1 MFGSSLV
8 IMEKYS
14 ERIINELQERC
25 VSVWNDNTMVGSL
38 FITLVRPWK
47 RPRHRRQIRATPSK
61 PASLLA
67 FIHSNSCFSPS
78 LRVRNAQ
85 LEFIKG
91 YSDYVNVYEQAR
103 ETISK
108 LRATN
113 SKFAAFLEERE
124 IKDGVLTPLEN
135 YLIMPVQRVPRYEM
149 LLTTLLKNTWKS
161 HPDYPSLVE
170 ASKRAMAISERVNER
185 KRLRENHDKMLQV
198 YNSLTFGKKEKV
210 DKSFLMNKTTRTF
223 VQEGELTEQT
233 IKGTPT
239 RFQLFMFNDL
249 LVWTKAAGRTFSFK
263 AVDELA
269 TAQVKVHGNSIHM
282 KCEPEE
288 DTHIPPYMR
297 IFRADSDA
305 DTQAWA
311 KRLESYIDICRSDR
325 QKQQDRIRSDR
336 DYKDAP
342 VTIIYNTGSRSPRPA
357 SAMQPST
364 TAGTLMTSASAH
376 ERAKASKAARDE
388 RRKPRGVRSTHL
400 KLTELRFLDEV
411 ERAKNERV
419 SEQVAAIKGW
429 QTINDRAELA
439 RFEITSLSPL
449 INQDAPVSARGP
461 KKATTAVATHDGGD
475 DAAITQAMF
484 QMHGAETCRSFHDMM
499 QSLATLSL
507 HSDTPEIVFLGLQGS
522 GKTSLVSAVIG
533 YQLPLE
539 DLKRPLFIHL
549 IQNPAH
555 TAESPLIWI
564 RKDYS
569 QRPRITRD
577 VKISSPEQLGRELT
591 KRAAKEY
598 SEAPIH
604 MFYEAAHVLNA
615 TLIDTP
621 GLDAFQFHDDPG
633 VSPAAKASA
642 LPPVSARGTPNIPLP
657 PPTVRGLVY
666 EVARHPHR
674 HLVFVEECKHKGLM
688 ASASG
693 LATVVDPNLTRS
705 TFACTKFFHELRDM
719 HSTSALHTYLH
730 HMPAGSYFVTLP
742 SEKALA
748 QVSQSRVEC
757 QRLLLQAYARDLE
770 ILDILQYDTRFSARI
785 GVHNFTRSVFA
796 WVHRQHVQHIPHSLE
811 RLHVISE
818 NCAKQLL
825 ALEPRKE
832 WTETRKLRQVA
843 NAFTHDV
850 VKALPGILFGS
861 TQVEAKVHGHTLGEE
876 RYKLEE
882 DNGNWVDFYNQPI
895 VADMDA
901 FHERIPYQDAKLYG
915 SAQIIRLFSV
925 FNAIVQEL
933 QLRKIDREDIVAVV
947 GQSYIMNTR
956 DYYLQAALEIAHHK
970 AEATLL
976 PLVRQLCKRAGEMV
990 TRLGAIAVRI
1000 VADGSSSTI
1009 AHQQGQYKRE
1019 MDIPL
1024 FAGHVRVQYEHYGE
1038 ELAERCLNA
1047 CAGLLDQVLIDDVS
1061 KYATFTVPADA
1072 NSNRGAMEKVVTE
1085 LVARMFQDISKLF
1098 VRNITAQ
1105 CYELLVAK
1113 GVEDISRRL
1122 QADIA
1127 GLTDI
1132 ELSNLFDKDSFRIAL
1147 QKEQTDLK
1155 AFEAMSQNSKTVF
1168 SKAIAVFSDTQPQR
1182 HWSSKVSYRKLAYD
1196 AELEAQ
1202 FAAAEVA
1209 LAAAAAKSRESSSEA
1224 PTPRGHSASVNTGRK
1239 SVNFSLPSELKG
1251 AEKSK
1256 HQRKRSRETDEPAAV
1271 PKDAAKESTKEAKES
1286 SKSDKSERKELRES
1300 KDKSGETS
1308 SKPFERK
1315 EKPERPDKP
1324 PKPSSAG
1331 LGALPESGK
1340 PADAPSEN
1348 GGSEK
1353 HEKTSRKAERK
1364 ASQEPKVVAVVAT
1377 PSVPVAEEQLPAK
1390 PETAVHAEKPAAAD
1404 GEAAK
1409 SKTTVERKPSAEP
1422 KLPKAPTTTA
1432 PIAPSAAHR
1441 EAAAA
1446 PAPVAAAPAKNGTS
1460 STTTSTASPA
1470 EPSPTPVAAA
1480 AQAPSPSPSTNK
1492 PHQAPA
1498 SPTVPPKLAT
1508 GSVKGTPP
1516 PPVSMTSNTVAQTPR
1531 DAHAVVE
1538 PLVRPSIATRTLSS
1552 VATSSAPV
1560 TSAGTVN
1567 AKEVIPANNAATKIA
1582 AFEKPV

>member
-1 MFGSSLV
+1 M
-8 IMEKYS
+8 
-14 ERIINELQERC
+14 N
-25 VSVWNDNTMVGSL
+25 N
-38 FITLVRPWK
+38 
-47 RPRHRRQIRATPSK
+47 
-61 PASLLA
+61 
-67 FIHSNSCFSPS
+67 
-78 LRVRNAQ
+78 
-85 LEFIKG
+85 
-91 YSDYVNVYEQAR
+91 
-103 ETISK
+103 
-108 LRATN
+108 
-113 SKFAAFLEERE
+113 
-124 IKDGVLTPLEN
+124 GVVTPLEN

-170 ASKRAMAISERVNER
+170 AAKRATAISERVNER

-223 VQEGELTEQT
+223 VHEGELTEQT

-249 LVWTKAAGRTFSFK
+249 LVWTKPSGRTYSFK

-269 TAQVKVHGNSIHM
+269 TAQVKVHETPARGAVIHM
-282 KCEPEE
+282 KCEPDE

-297 IFRADSDA
+297 IFKADSDA
-305 DTQAWA
+305 DTLQWA
-311 KRLESYIDICRSDR
+311 QRLQTHIEFCRNER
-325 QKQQDRIRSDR
+325 LKQQERFRGDRHDG
-336 DYKDAP
+336 P
-342 VTIIYNTGSRSPRPA
+342 IIFHHSERSPRA
-357 SAMQPST
+357 QSAMVPST
-364 TAGTLMTSASAH
+364 TASALMLAASAH
-376 ERAKASKAARDE
+376 DRAKASKAARDE

-411 ERAKNERV
+411 ERAKNER
-419 SEQVAAIKGW
+419 SAEQVAAIKAW
-429 QTINDRAELA
+429 QTINDRAELS
-439 RFEITSLSPL
+439 RFELTSLSPL

-461 KKATTAVATHDGGD
+461 KKTSSAVTASDANGLGAGGD

-484 QMHGAETCRSFHDMM
+484 QMHGAETCKAFHDMM
-499 QSLATLSL
+499 HSLAALSL
-507 HSDTPEIVFLGLQGS
+507 HADTPEIVFLGRQGS

-549 IQNPAH
+549 IQNPEH
-555 TAESPLIWI
+555 TADSPLIWI

-577 VKISSPEQLGRELT
+577 VKISSPDQLTRELT
-591 KRAAKEY
+591 KRAAKDY

-633 VSPAAKASA
+633 TSPKSA
-642 LPPVSARGTPNIPLP
+642 RSHPPAMPPVSARGTPSIPLP
-657 PPTVRGLVY
+657 PVTVRGLVY

-688 ASASG
+688 QSASG
-693 LATVVDPNLTRS
+693 LATVVDPSFSRS

-719 HSTSALHTYLH
+719 HSTTQLHTYLH
-730 HMPAGSYFVTLP
+730 HMPPGSYFVTLP

-748 QVSQSRVEC
+748 QVAQSRVES

-796 WVHRQHVQHIPHSLE
+796 WVHRQHVQRIPHSLE
-811 RLHVISE
+811 QLHSISE
-818 NCAKQLL
+818 NCAKQLK

-861 TQVEAKVHGHTLGEE
+861 TQVEAKVHGHTLEE
-876 RYKLEE
+876 EKYKLEE

-895 VADMDA
+895 VADTEA
-901 FHERIPYQDAKLYG
+901 FNARIAYHDAKLYG

-933 QLRKIDREDIVAVV
+933 QLRKFDREDIVAVV
-947 GQSYIMNTR
+947 GQAYIMNSR
-956 DYYLQAALEIAHHK
+956 DYYLQAALTIAHHK

-976 PLVRQLCKRAGEMV
+976 PLVQQLCRRAGEMV

-1000 VADGSSSTI
+1000 VEDGAPSSIS
-1009 AHQQGQYKRE
+1009 HQQGQYKPE

-1024 FAGHVRVQYEHYGE
+1024 FAGHVRVLYEHYGE
-1038 ELAERCLNA
+1038 ELAERCLSA

-1061 KYATFTVPADA
+1061 KYANFQVPADA
-1072 NSNRGAMEKVVTE
+1072 NNDRAAMEKVITE

-1127 GLTDI
+1127 GLTDV
-1132 ELSNLFDKDSFRIAL
+1132 ELGNLFDKDSFRIAL
-1147 QKEQTDLK
+1147 EKEQADLK
-1155 AFEAMSQNSKTVF
+1155 TFEATSQNARVVF
-1168 SKAIAVFSDTQPQR
+1168 SKAIDVFSDTQPQR

-1196 AELEAQ
+1196 PELEAQ
-1202 FAAAEVA
+1202 FAANEVA
-1209 LAAAAAKSRESSSEA
+1209 LAAAAAKSRESSSDGSSSRSHA
-1224 PTPRGHSASVNTGRK
+1224 ASVNSSRK
-1239 SVNFSLPSELKG
+1239 SVNFSLPSEVKV
-1251 AEKSK
+1251 EKR
-1256 HQRKRSRETDEPAAV
+1256 HQRRKSREVEDPIPAVAAASKEL
-1271 PKDAAKESTKEAKES
+1271 KDKEGS
-1286 SKSDKSERKELRES
+1286 SKDRKELRDS
-1300 KDKSGETS
+1300 KDKDKVESKS
-1308 SKPFERK
+1308 SDKKEK
-1315 EKPERPDKP
+1315 SSEKPEKP
-1324 PKPSSAG
+1324 PKPSSVGSAAS
-1331 LGALPESGK
+1331 ALDSIPEASK
-1340 PADAPSEN
+1340 VESN
-1348 GGSEK
+1348 GNG
-1353 HEKTSRKAERK
+1353 TA
-1364 ASQEPKVVAVVAT
+1364 AV
-1377 PSVPVAEEQLPAK
+1377 
-1390 PETAVHAEKPAAAD
+1390 AEKPAREKIYRRLSSDTKSDKTSSSSREKVERKMSSEPKGENSSSSTREKVERKMSSEPKGEKSSSSSREKVDRKLSSEPKGEKSSSSSREKVDRKLSSEPKSSSASTAAPVAATSK
-1404 GEAAK
+1404 EATVPKEENGTEKAAPTTGTEALK
-1409 SKTTVERKPSAEP
+1409 VKTTVEHTSSSDP
-1422 KLPKAPTTTA
+1422 KSGSISTTA
-1432 PIAPSAAHR
+1432 S
-1441 EAAAA
+1441 
-1446 PAPVAAAPAKNGTS
+1446 K
-1460 STTTSTASPA
+1460 STD
-1470 EPSPTPVAAA
+1470 
-1480 AQAPSPSPSTNK
+1480 K
-1492 PHQAPA
+1492 PA
-1498 SPTVPPKLAT
+1498 SPTVPPKNFGAAPSSPNLSKIST
-1508 GSVKGTPP
+1508 GVAK
-1516 PPVSMTSNTVAQTPR
+1516 PPVALSENAVAQTPR

-1552 VATSSAPV
+1552 APLPTSSAVASPNL
-1560 TSAGTVN
+1560 VN

-1582 AFEKPV
+1582 AFEKPQ

>member
-1 MFGSSLV
+1 MSLTT
-8 IMEKYS
+8 S
-14 ERIINELQERC
+14 FDP
-25 VSVWNDNTMVGSL
+25 S
-38 FITLVRPWK
+38 
-47 RPRHRRQIRATPSK
+47 IRV
-61 PASLLA
+61 
-67 FIHSNSCFSPS
+67 H
-78 LRVRNAQ
+78 NAK

-170 ASKRAMAISERVNER
+170 AAKRAMAISERVNER
-185 KRLRENHDKMLQV
+185 KRLRESHDKMLQV

-249 LVWTKAAGRTFSFK
+249 LVWAKPSGRTFSFK

-297 IFRADSDA
+297 IFRADTDA
-305 DTQAWA
+305 ETQAWA

-336 DYKDAP
+336 DYKDSP
-342 VTIIYNTGSRSPRPA
+342 VTIIYNTSQRSPRPA

-364 TAGTLMTSASAH
+364 TAGSLMASASAH

-419 SEQVAAIKGW
+419 SEQVAAIKTW

-461 KKATTAVATHDGGD
+461 KKPANATDID

-555 TAESPLIWI
+555 TADAPLIWI

-577 VKISSPEQLGRELT
+577 VKISSPEQLARELA

-633 VSPAAKASA
+633 TTPAAKAAA
-642 LPPVSARGTPNIPLP
+642 LPPVSARGAPHVPLP

-748 QVSQSRVEC
+748 QVSQSRIEC

-796 WVHRQHVQHIPHSLE
+796 WVHRQHVQNIPHSLE

-895 VADMDA
+895 VADLGT

-925 FNAIVQEL
+925 FNAVVQEL

-956 DYYLQAALEIAHHK
+956 DYYLQAALDIAHHK

-1000 VADGSSSTI
+1000 VADGSSTSI
-1009 AHQQGQYKRE
+1009 SHQQGQYKRE

-1061 KYATFTVPADA
+1061 KYANFTVPADA
-1072 NSNRGAMEKVVTE
+1072 NSNRGAMENVITE

-1147 QKEQTDLK
+1147 QKEQADLK
-1155 AFEAMSQNSKTVF
+1155 TFEATSQNSRAVF
-1168 SKAIAVFSDTQPQR
+1168 NKAIAIFSDTQPQR

-1209 LAAAAAKSRESSSEA
+1209 LAATKLRESSEA
-1224 PTPRGHSASVNTGRK
+1224 PTPRGHSASMTANRK
-1239 SVNFSLPSELKG
+1239 SVNFSLPSEVKG
-1251 AEKSK
+1251 AEKPK
-1256 HQRKRSRETDEPAAV
+1256 HQRKRSRETDEPAI
-1271 PKDAAKESTKEAKES
+1271 PKDSAKESGKES
-1286 SKSDKSERKELRES
+1286 SKSEKSERKELRES
-1300 KDKSGETS
+1300 KEKVGETKSGE
-1308 SKPFERK
+1308 KK

-1331 LGALPESGK
+1331 LGAIPEVGK
-1340 PADAPSEN
+1340 AADAHSEN

-1353 HEKTSRKAERK
+1353 HEKTSRRAERK
-1364 ASQEPKVVAVVAT
+1364 LSQEPKVVAVVAT
-1377 PSVPVAEEQLPAK
+1377 PSVPVTSEEHPAK
-1390 PETAVHAEKPAAAD
+1390 PDTAVHAEKPAAVD
-1404 GEAAK
+1404 GEASK
-1409 SKTTVERKPSAEP
+1409 SKTSVERKLSAEP
-1422 KLPKAPTTTA
+1422 KAPKAPTTVA
-1432 PIAPSAAHR
+1432 PIAPAAAQR
-1441 EAAAA
+1441 EA
-1446 PAPVAAAPAKNGTS
+1446 VA
-1460 STTTSTASPA
+1460 ASPA
-1470 EPSPTPVAAA
+1470 ASATATVPAAEPAQPA
-1480 AQAPSPSPSTNK
+1480 AQAPSPSVATNK
-1492 PHQAPA
+1492 PQQAPA

-1508 GSVKGTPP
+1508 ANVKGTPP
-1516 PPVSMTSNTVAQTPR
+1516 PPISLASNSVAQTPR